1 MIDLHDVEMTARFL
15 AKVERDPATGCL
27 NWTAARNGAG
37 FGVFT
42 VAGRQVLARR
52 LAYEAARG
60 DIPDGYRLSAECSRQ
75 CVNPEHLR
83 AVPPGETQ
91 RGIPKPNQ
99 SARSD

>member
-1 MIDLHDVEMTARFL
+1 MIDLHDPELSERFR
-15 AKVERDPATGCL
+15 AKVERDPVTGCL
-27 NWTAARNGAG
+27 NWTAGCNGAG

-75 CVNPEHLR
+75 CVNPDHLR
-83 AVPPGETQ
+83 AMPPGEIQ
-91 RGIPKPNQ
+91 RGIPRTHQ
-99 SARSD
+99 TRA